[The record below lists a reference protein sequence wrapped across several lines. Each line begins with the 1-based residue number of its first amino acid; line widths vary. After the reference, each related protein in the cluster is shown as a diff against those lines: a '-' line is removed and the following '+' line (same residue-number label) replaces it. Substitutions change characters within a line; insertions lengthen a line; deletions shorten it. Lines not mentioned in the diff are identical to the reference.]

1 MFVLLLEKNKRSC
14 LDRIRIVLYIP
25 KICQSYILI
34 EESINIYI
42 YFILQVVKTNVC
54 RITASESYCSEC
66 LFDQGYKHFDS
77 PWVSPSSRI
86 YVMFIQMFDYR
97 QRLHSLSD
105 KDGVRVWYMHLDHV
119 SVCFIWHWLIYWR
132 IDCNIDSISNWN
144 SKEFHSGMIFSLPR
158 R

>member
-25 KICQSYILI
+25 KICQSYIST
-34 EESINIYI
+34 EESIIVYI

-97 QRLHSLSD
+97 QRLHLLRSQYQTKMALEFD
-105 KDGVRVWYMHLDHV
+105 T
-119 SVCFIWHWLIYWR
+119 CILI
-132 IDCNIDSISNWN
+132 
-144 SKEFHSGMIFSLPR
+144 M
-158 R
+158 

>member
-1 MFVLLLEKNKRSC
+1 MFVLLLEKSKRSC

-25 KICQSYILI
+25 KICISYVSI
-34 EESINIYI
+34 EESVIVYI

-77 PWVSPSSRI
+77 PTVSPSSRI

-97 QRLHSLSD
+97 QRLHLFRSHYQTKMALEFD
-105 KDGVRVWYMHLDHV
+105 T
-119 SVCFIWHWLIYWR
+119 CILI
-132 IDCNIDSISNWN
+132 
-144 SKEFHSGMIFSLPR
+144 M
-158 R
+158 